1 MEIIVIALLY
11 GGGLLVA
18 TIFMSLATGG
28 ADSIIRIIIYSA
40 LAVGSL
46 FAQRGCWQAA
56 SDIGRATGGGS
67 SGNITR
73 IPEVGIA
80 VCIVWTAI
88 LVIGYSFGRKSGANH
103 PPK

>member
-1 MEIIVIALLY
+1 MEILVIAFLY
-11 GGGLLVA
+11 GGGLLIA
-18 TIFMSLATGG
+18 TIFMFLATRG
-28 ADSIIRIIIYSA
+28 ADNIIRIIIYTA
-40 LAVGSL
+40 LAIGCL
-46 FAQRGCWQAA
+46 FAQRSCWHIA
-56 SDIGRATGGGS
+56 SDIGRATGVGS

-88 LVIGYSFGRKSGANH
+88 LVLGYSFGRKSGANH

>member
-1 MEIIVIALLY
+1 MEILVIVLLY

-18 TIFMSLATGG
+18 TICMILATRG
-28 ADSIIRIIIYSA
+28 ADSIISIMIYTA
-40 LAVGSL
+40 LAVGCL
-46 FAQRGCWQAA
+46 FAQRSCWHIA

-73 IPEVGIA
+73 IPEIGIGIC
-80 VCIVWTAI
+80 VIWTAI
-88 LVIGYSFGRKSGANH
+88 LVLGDCFGRKSESNH